1 MKTTYKIIH
10 KERKSAKGVL
20 RFRVT
25 KHRETR
31 MISSRCEVFPGEWD
45 AKNQKIVFSRCLP
58 ERREELRACS
68 KELQNEFDLLRKTA
82 GMLEAK
88 GDYTVQTLVD
98 CYRRQQHGCPFCEYI
113 DRLAERLNEENRY
126 GTARSYKNAKLSFL
140 KFTGGKDIGL
150 NDITPDVIKNYED
163 YLKKKNLSL
172 NTISCYNRSL
182 CAAFN
187 RAMKELFLI
196 ERQNAPNPFAGIF
209 TRYAKTT
216 PRAINVEELKKLDAL
231 VLDKPAQPAGPLTFT
246 PDLFMFC
253 FFAQGMTFSDVV
265 NLRKENLK
273 DGFIVYKRQKTGQTV
288 TVVLEDRLKETIKRY
303 SSPDFE
309 FIFPVLRKYEN
320 SDRETQWK
328 QTCRALAAYNR
339 NLGKLAKMTGIESRL
354 TSYSA
359 RYSWASV
366 ASQAGIPI
374 ATISR
379 GMGHESER
387 TTQIYISRLDLSD
400 LKKASEQILSFFPKR
415 EMPGR
420 IVA

>member
-10 KERKSAKGVL
+10 KERKSGKGVL
-20 RFRVT
+20 LYRIT

-31 MISSRCEVFPGEWD
+31 LVSSHCEVFPGEWD
-45 AKNQKIVFSRCLP
+45 AKNQKIVFSRCQP
-58 ERREELRACS
+58 ERREELIACN
-68 KELQNEFDLLRKTA
+68 KKLQSEFDLLRKTA
-82 GMLEAK
+82 GMLETK

-98 CYRRQQHGCPFCEYI
+98 SYRKQQHGCLFCEYI
-113 DRLAERLNEENRY
+113 DRMAESLNEENRY
-126 GTARSYKNAKLSFL
+126 GTARSYKNARLSFL
-140 KFTGGKDIGL
+140 KFTGGKDICL
-150 NDITPDVIKNYED
+150 NDITPDLIKNYED
-163 YLKKKNLSL
+163 YLKKKNLSM

-182 CAAFN
+182 RAAFN
-187 RAMKELFLI
+187 QAMKELFLI
-196 ERQNAPNPFAGIF
+196 ERQNAPNPFAGVF
-209 TRYAKTT
+209 TGYAKTT
-216 PRAINVEELKKLDAL
+216 PGAITVEELKKLDAL
-231 VLDKPAQPAGPLTFT
+231 ILDKPEQPNDPLAFT

-273 DGFIVYKRQKTGQTV
+273 NGFIVYKRQKTGQPV
-288 TVVLEDRLKETIKRY
+288 TVVLEDRLKETIERY
-303 SSPDFE
+303 SSPDSE

-328 QTCRALAAYNR
+328 QTGKALAAYNR
-339 NLGKLAKMTGIESRL
+339 NLGKLAKMTGLESRL

-387 TTQIYISRLDLSD
+387 TTQIYISRLDWSD
-400 LKKASEQILSFFPKR
+400 LKKANEQILSFFPKR
-415 EMPGR
+415 EIPGR